1 MKKLLTF
8 ILISCS
14 ITAYCQDKTL
24 VLSLNN
30 YQVFQDTTQKTYTI
44 VDSNNNII
52 VQDLKYVNYAGF
64 SQSLQTL
71 DKSNNIIYYDN
82 TLKQIETPKEGI
94 MTVCGTVAYFKRK
107 ITEDKNNYYVE
118 FTKDNSVY
126 NNGIT
131 KTIVDTIPKTN
142 IKQIYFANTKKEI
155 DYDENFYFPT
165 VLILKLENT
174 IAIKD
179 NDSIKYYDS
188 IDLNNPLAIKVKKGN
203 LLGLYGITDIKFK
216 QLENFKY
223 NLAKFTDA
231 NGKIGYIDLL
241 GNEY

>member
-8 ILISCS
+8 ILILCS
-14 ITAYCQDKTL
+14 VTAYCQNKTL
-24 VLSLNN
+24 VLTFNN
-30 YQVFQDTTQKTYTI
+30 FKVFQDTTHKTYNI
-44 VDSNNNII
+44 VDTNNNVI
-52 VQDLKYVNYAGF
+52 VQDLKYVNYAGY
-64 SQSLQTL
+64 SKSLQAL
-71 DKSNNIIYYDN
+71 DKNNNIIYYDS
-82 TLKQIETPKEGI
+82 TLKQIDTPEEGI

-203 LLGLYGITDIKFK
+203 LLGLYGITEVKFK